1 MKPHHNISTNLPR
14 FFGRRQE
21 LGQIEKAFLQ
31 DGTRR
36 LTICGIGGQ
45 GKTSLAIEAGQR
57 LSRKKTF
64 KKICLIDYASF
75 CGVDA
80 VGFALRTLAELLDK
94 DLENAAAATKVLRDI
109 PTLLILDNLETIPPA
124 PLQELLNVAKDWS
137 ETGAC
142 RLLLTTRTDFEHP
155 DYNALIQLSG
165 LAEKEALAYI
175 QHLLK
180 LPQLPQVERDELLS
194 LLKQVAFHPLSIN
207 VLAIPLKVQRPA
219 ELEKRLEAW
228 LAQTQENPLW
238 AVLRASLE
246 GLTLEI
252 DKTGWLAKLFK
263 RKITKILSLKTK
275 TLRSLPILGVFQGG
289 AFEPDLLTLTQFN
302 KKQWQVLRAALET
315 AGLIQVEILPTFK
328 VPYIKFHPSLAP
340 TLWTRLSTQEQA
352 KLFSSYQL
360 RYAQLAGY
368 MFYEEGESTKQVH
381 TLIRQ
386 DLPNLL
392 HAVYGALDARRRG
405 ADKFASN
412 IDLFLKAFGLQ
423 RDSAAL
429 NQRVRNA
436 DGKVT

>member
-1 MKPHHNISTNLPR
+1 MKSINLPR

-21 LGQIEKAFLQ
+21 LEQIEKAFTQ
-31 DGTRR
+31 GKTRR
-36 LTICGIGGQ
+36 FTICGIGGQ

-75 CGVDA
+75 CGMDA
-80 VGFALRTLAELLDK
+80 VGLALRTLAELLDK
-94 DLENAAAATKVLRDI
+94 DLKNAAAATKVLRDI
-109 PTLLILDNLETIPPA
+109 PILLILDNLETIPPA
-124 PLQELLNVAKDWS
+124 PLQELLEVAKDWS

-155 DYNALIQLSG
+155 DYNSLIQLSG

-180 LPQLPQVERDELLS
+180 LPQLPQDERSELLS
-194 LLKQVAFHPLSIN
+194 LLKQVAYHPLSIN

-219 ELEKRLEAW
+219 ELEKRLKAW
-228 LAQTQENPLW
+228 QENSMW

-252 DKTGWLAKLFK
+252 DKTSWLARLFK
-263 RKITKILSLKTK
+263 RKTTKILSLKTE

-289 AFEPDLLTLTQFN
+289 AFEPDLLTLTQFH
-302 KKQWQVLRAALET
+302 KKQWQVLRTALET

-340 TLWTRLSTQEQA
+340 ILWTRLSSQEQA
-352 KLFSSYQL
+352 KLYSSYQL

-368 MFYEEGESTKQVH
+368 MFYEEGESMEQVH
-381 TLIRQ
+381 SLVRQ

-392 HAVYGALDARRRG
+392 HAVYGALDAGRRG
-405 ADKFASN
+405 ADKFANN

-436 DGKVT
+436 DG